1 MDDPNFKMAE
11 MMGYIPE
18 SDNELDFE
26 FRSEVYN
33 FGVTTVPKTQIRTLF
48 DTEEGIDVEVK
59 VWAMINSANRPSKGR
74 AVMKAKTNCIE
85 LSWSEGGD
93 SEGDELEVVNM
104 SADLWELTFSFKK
117 VDGLHMFEFCVSEF
131 QRR

>member
-1 MDDPNFKMAE
+1 MRVSMDDPNFKIAE

-18 SDNELDFE
+18 SDNELEFE

-33 FGVTTVPKTQIRTLF
+33 YGVTTVPKTQMRTLF
-48 DTEEGIDVEVK
+48 DTGEGIDVEVK
-59 VWAMINSANRPSKGR
+59 VWTMINSASHPSKGR

-93 SEGDELEVVNM
+93 SEGGELEEVNM
-104 SADLWELTFSFKK
+104 SADLWELTFSFKD
-117 VDGLHMFEFCVSEF
+117 VDGLHMFEFCVSE
-131 QRR
+131 